1 MKNRK
6 ISIDFDI
13 ERIKKKIPI
22 KSEILISNTKYNDTY
37 YLKEVRLEQYVERCD
52 KKFGNYY
59 LVILH
64 IQTNK
69 GNVLMKF
76 DEGYREKYSFE
87 LMIELIKK
95 FEGFSSLINRA
106 IIELEI

>member
-1 MKNRK
+1 MRIKK

-13 ERIKKKIPI
+13 KRIKKKIPI
-22 KSEILISNTKYNDTY
+22 NSEILISNTKYNDNY
-37 YLKEVRLEQYVERCD
+37 YLKEVRLDQYVERYD
-52 KKFGNYY
+52 QKFGNYY

-69 GNVLMKF
+69 GNVSMKF

-87 LMIELIKK
+87 SMIELIKQ
-95 FEGFSSLINRA
+95 FAGFSSLINRA
-106 IIELEI
+106 IIELEG